1 MTFAARQGGLAA
13 PVPAPEPARAAAEPR
28 AAVDGARP
36 RRFVGLVTR
45 ALAFAL
51 DAAVINA
58 VAIVTGAV
66 VALALSVVT
75 IPHDLRTAAA
85 AVGGVVYIAWTVGYF
100 VTFWATTGQTP
111 ANRLMGIRVTTAA
124 DGRLGPGRALLRF
137 AALTLAALPFFAGF
151 ALILFD
157 DRRRGLHD
165 RLARTVVVEAAE
177 EGAAAAR
184 PQRRSGT
191 ARG

>member
-1 MTFAARQGGLAA
+1 MTFAARQGRVAAAAA
-13 PVPAPEPARAAAEPR
+13 PARARAAAESGT
-28 AAVDGARP
+28 AVDGAQP

-58 VAIVTGAV
+58 IAIVTGAV
-66 VALALSVVT
+66 VALAFSVVT
-75 IPHDLRTAAA
+75 IPHELRTAAA
-85 AVGGVVYIAWTVGYF
+85 AVGGVLYIAWTVGYF
-100 VTFWATTGQTP
+100 VVFWATTGQTP
-111 ANRLMGIRVTTAA
+111 ASRLVGIRVGDAA
-124 DGRLGPGRALLRF
+124 DGRLGPWRALLRF
-137 AALTLAALPFFAGF
+137 AGLTLAALPFFAGF

-177 EGAAAAR
+177 EGAAAAH
-184 PQRRSGT
+184 PPRRSG
-191 ARG
+191 AAHK